1 MKTVTFEKCAELL
14 HNADNILIL
23 MHRSPDGD
31 AVGSGYALAH
41 ALRKAGKKVMPVCS
55 DDIPEKYG
63 YITNTPP
70 IQAMRNMELL
80 TQRQVL
86 VPRLSKKSSMP

>member
-55 DDIPEKYG
+55 DDIPKKYG
-63 YITNTPP
+63 YITNTLD
-70 IQAMRNMELL
+70 IQNFE
-80 TQRQVL
+80 
-86 VPRLSKKSSMP
+86 P